1 MNPESSR
8 PVALITGASSGI
20 GEALARQFAANGY
33 AVVLAA
39 RRREAL
45 ESLSNELSR
54 ACGVPCLPVVA
65 DVAREADC
73 RALVSQAAEKLGR
86 IDVLINNAGLSM
98 RAPFAEVEMSV
109 LERLMQVNFWG
120 AVYCTQAALP
130 WLLRSRGSIVGVSS
144 VAGFRGLPYRTG
156 YSASKFALEG
166 FLESLRTELLPT
178 GVHVLTACPGFTRSN
193 IRQTALAAD
202 GSQQGES
209 PRDEASMM
217 TAEEVAGAIYRAV
230 KRRKRTLVLT
240 REGVLVRWF
249 NRFLPAWT
257 DRMVFNSFEKEKQR
271 ALDRT

>member
-45 ESLSNELSR
+45 DDLAAELSR

-109 LERLMQVNFWG
+109 LERLMLVNFWG

-209 PRDEASMM
+209 PRNEASMM

-249 NRFLPAWT
+249 NRFFPAWT
-257 DRMVFNSFEKEKQR
+257 DRMVFNSFEKEKRR

>member
-20 GEALARQFAANGY
+20 GEALARRYAAAGY

-45 ESLSNELSR
+45 EELAAELNR
-54 ACGVPCLPVVA
+54 ACGVPCLPVMA

-73 RALVSQAAEKLGR
+73 RAFVCQAAEKLGR
-86 IDVLINNAGLSM
+86 IDVLVNNAGLSM

-156 YSASKFALEG
+156 YSASKFALQG

-193 IRQTALAAD
+193 IRQTALSAD
-202 GSQQGES
+202 GSPQGES

-217 TAEEVAGAIYRAV
+217 SADEVADAIFRAV

-240 REGVLVRWF
+240 REGVLVHWL
-249 NRFLPAWT
+249 NRFFPAWM
-257 DRMVFNSFEKEKQR
+257 DRMVYNSFEKEKRR
-271 ALDRT
+271 AAGRA